1 MKKDLINQAKMI
13 QSMAL
18 EHAHPFQEID
28 SLSEWSDI
36 HGFTDNVLEYLNE
49 PKTDFTTLYS
59 GFILKDIVKNI
70 SKNEKSKVK
79 AEQVK
84 SDNAIH
90 SVTTQRHWQ
99 AAAKSEHL
107 YKEIVKG
114 YNQMKEL
121 DDLTSWSSKLIQ
133 DRFKFLSKYPEIM
146 NRYEV
151 FYK

>member
-1 MKKDLINQAKMI
+1 M
-13 QSMAL
+13 
-18 EHAHPFQEID
+18 
-28 SLSEWSDI
+28 
-36 HGFTDNVLEYLNE
+36 
-49 PKTDFTTLYS
+49 TDFTLLYS
-59 GFILKDIVKNI
+59 DLILRDIVKDI
-70 SKNEKSKVK
+70 SKHEKAKIK
-79 AEQVK
+79 AEQVR

-146 NRYEV
+146 DRYEV